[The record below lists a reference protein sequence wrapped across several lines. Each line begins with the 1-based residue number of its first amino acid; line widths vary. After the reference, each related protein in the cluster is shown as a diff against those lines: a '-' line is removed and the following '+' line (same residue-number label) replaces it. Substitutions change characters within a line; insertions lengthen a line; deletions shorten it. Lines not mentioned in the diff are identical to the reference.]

1 MRGTRWYR
9 HPRRWHHRGGG
20 CDGLRDALGTSVI
33 VPIPLGLQVFGLGP
47 FDHPAS

>member
-1 MRGTRWYR
+1 MRGMRWYR
-9 HPRRWHHRGGG
+9 HPRSWHHRRGG
-20 CDGLRDALGTSVI
+20 CDGLRDALGASVI